1 VTRRANLTAAALLLA
16 GLVSGCGTLTREMYE
31 TIYYQQPQREVRKRL
46 GRPDRTANNAWIYV
60 RRRPFRS
67 AAILFEH
74 GRVAGKIWSD
84 SKPIDAEAIEAY
96 RRSLAGKR

>member
-1 VTRRANLTAAALLLA
+1 MRHRGKVTAAAVLLA
-16 GLVSGCGTLTREMYE
+16 GLVSGCGTLNREMYE
-31 TIYYQQPQREVRKRL
+31 TIYYQQPQREVRKKL
-46 GRPDRTANNAWIYV
+46 GRPDRTANNAWVYV

-67 AAILFEH
+67 AAILFEN

-84 SKPIDAEAIEAY
+84 SEPIDAEAIEKY